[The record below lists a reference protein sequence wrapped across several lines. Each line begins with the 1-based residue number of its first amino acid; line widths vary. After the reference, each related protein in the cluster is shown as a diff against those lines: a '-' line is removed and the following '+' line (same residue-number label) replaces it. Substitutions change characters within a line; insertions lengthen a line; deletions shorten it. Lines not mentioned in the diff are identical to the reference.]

1 MGRDL
6 ATRAELVKLA
16 RALDTT
22 LDEVSFAGSL
32 DHGDIRRLRERVVD
46 ALYEE
51 HRATFGRIAMI
62 TRLLPTPLNVR
73 ITLRAFPPLLAAR
86 IAGEM
91 APDRAAELVNRMPIE
106 YLADGCLHLEPRK
119 AAPLIGHI
127 HPDRVLAVVQELV
140 ARGEYVTIGRLLDAA
155 TERIVRAAAEVISD
169 ETLLRIGVY
178 AESDTH
184 LTTAV
189 AALPPER
196 LRDIVACA
204 AGGPPDLRSAG
215 LALISRLTDDGLRAR
230 LAEYAAE
237 SDDDTLTRILHTA
250 IDDGA
255 VPELLTLVAAL
266 SEPAQRRVLALPAL
280 TDPDTLGPLID
291 AAAAHSLHGQLLPLL
306 KYLPDQLHHHS

>member
-6 ATRAELVKLA
+6 ATQAELVKLA

-91 APDRAAELVNRMPIE
+91 APDRAAELANRMPIG
-106 YLADGCLHLEPRK
+106 YLADGCLHLEPCR
-119 AAPLIGHI
+119 AAPLISHI
-127 HPDRVLAVVQELV
+127 QPARVVAVVQELV

-155 TERIVRAAAEVISD
+155 TERIVRDVAAVITD
-169 ETLLRIGVY
+169 EALLRIGYY
-178 AESDTH
+178 AESDTQ

-196 LRDIVACA
+196 LRTIVASA

-215 LALISRLTDDGLRAR
+215 LALITRLTDSSLRAR

-237 SDDDTLTRILHTA
+237 SDDDTLTGLLHTA

-255 VPELLTLVAAL
+255 VPELLTLVAEL
-266 SEPAQRRVLALPAL
+266 TENTQRRVLTLPTL
-280 TDPDTLGPLID
+280 TNPDILTPLIK
-291 AAAAHSLHGQLLPLL
+291 AATTHPLQTRLLPLL
-306 KYLPDQLHHHS
+306 QYLPDHR

>member
-6 ATRAELVKLA
+6 ATQAELVKLA

-22 LDEVSFAGSL
+22 PDEVSFAGSL
-32 DHGDIRRLRERVVD
+32 DHRDIRRLRERVVD

-106 YLADGCLHLEPRK
+106 YLADGCLHLEPRR
-119 AAPLIGHI
+119 AAPLISHI
-127 HPDRVLAVVQELV
+127 HPDRVVAVVQELV
-140 ARGEYVTIGRLLDAA
+140 ARGEYVTIGHLLDAA
-155 TERIVRAAAEVISD
+155 TERIVRDVAAVISD
-169 ETLLRIGVY
+169 EALLRIGCY
-178 AESDTH
+178 AESDTQ

-196 LRDIVACA
+196 LRGIVASA
-204 AGGPPDLRSAG
+204 VGGPPELRSAG
-215 LALISRLTDDGLRAR
+215 LALIARLADDELRAR

-237 SDDDTLTRILHTA
+237 SDDEALTRLLHTA

-255 VPELLTLVAAL
+255 VPELLTLFAAL
-266 SEPAQRRVLALPAL
+266 GEHTQRRVLTLPAL
-280 TDPDTLGPLID
+280 TDPDVRTQLTKAVTAHPLE
-291 AAAAHSLHGQLLPLL
+291 SNVTFMP
-306 KYLPDQLHHHS
+306 

>member
-16 RALDTT
+16 RALDATPE
-22 LDEVSFAGSL
+22 EVSFAVSL
-32 DHGDIRRLRERVVD
+32 DHADIRRLRERIVA

-73 ITLRAFPPLLAAR
+73 ITLRAFSPLLAAR

-91 APDRAAELVNRMPIE
+91 APDRAAELVNRMPVE
-106 YLADGCLHLEPRK
+106 YLADGCVHLEPRR
-119 AAPLIGHI
+119 AAPLISHI
-127 HPDRVLAVVQELV
+127 HPDRVVAVVQELV
-140 ARGEYVTIGRLLDAA
+140 ARGDHVTIGRLLDAA
-155 TERIVRAAAEVISD
+155 TERIVRDVAAVLSD
-169 ETLLRIGVY
+169 EDLLLIGCY
-178 AESDTH
+178 AESDTQ

-196 LRDIVACA
+196 LRAIVARA
-204 AGGPPDLRSAG
+204 AGSPDLRSAG
-215 LALISRLTDDGLRAR
+215 LALIGRLTDPGLRTR

-237 SDDDTLTRILHTA
+237 SSDETLTGLLHTA

-255 VPELLTLVAAL
+255 VPELLTLVATLA
-266 SEPAQRRVLALPAL
+266 EPTQRRILALPAL
-280 TDPDTLGPLID
+280 TDPDILNPLIEV
-291 AAAAHSLHGQLLPLL
+291 ATAHPLHSRLVPLL
-306 KYLPDQLHHHS
+306 KDQLHRHR